1 MLEHVAQT
9 RIDQQMA
16 ALMGAIRAAVSGN
29 TGLNQGQTAL
39 AVVQVPQ
46 NAAAQNQNSGGGTQQ
61 NTGGQASGQTAQ
73 GQTSTAQVVTTQQT
87 TGQASATQAAQV
99 TSHQASVPAST
110 NPQSPQTQTTQ
121 PQTAQAAAQALV
133 DQVKAQTAATMA
145 AAVANATSALKP
157 VGNGPLQ
164 ASPLVLN
171 AATNPGAN
179 NPSALPGTQQ
189 ASTVQSNAQPQNP
202 GQLQIAVQH
211 QTQSQTVQQT
221 ATASLNQI
229 LSQTGASNNPV
240 RVLIPQT
247 GQSVELPQLK
257 PLPAGTQITLRQA
270 GSAQVDIL
278 KVQLPQNQSVSQ
290 NQQTSQNQAVQSN
303 SAIANQAA
311 QKASLQQTA
320 MTALRESLPIQQ
332 PVTETLGRIQTLLPQ
347 LSAAL
352 RDNPILQQ
360 AMQIIDKATLKLSA
374 EGAPSGQ
381 AVKQNIQRSGVFH
394 EAVMMQAL
402 QQASTPGGAPI
413 TPVGD
418 DLKGA
423 FFQIF
428 RQLTRSG
435 NQAEG
440 SSERPTSNNAKVS
453 AEASADGKQ
462 AAQTQLARSLQEG
475 LARIRSN
482 QLQSSPATRG
492 AEPAAGGAIQTDIPI
507 ALNGQLSEV
516 KVKIDQEIWPEE
528 QNIQP
533 GEEYK
538 RRWVID
544 LSFSPPELGNLHA
557 RLLYQ
562 NEKLK
567 THLWVEQDDQLP
579 GVSKKLH
586 ELKDRL
592 DALGIEIEEVR
603 CQAGT
608 PQQQPKPG
616 VLSLKA

>member
-1 MLEHVAQT
+1 MLEQVTQT

-46 NAAAQNQNSGGGTQQ
+46 NAAAQNQNPGTQNQ
-61 NTGGQASGQTAQ
+61 QGQAQSGQPQSGQTTATQSGSTQAASGQTSTQVSNGQPATQTNTVLAAAQ
-73 GQTSTAQVVTTQQT
+73 TAATQQAV
-87 TGQASATQAAQV
+87 QAQSQAAQ
-99 TSHQASVPAST
+99 A
-110 NPQSPQTQTTQ
+110 QTT
-121 PQTAQAAAQALV
+121 QAAAQALV
-133 DQVKAQTAATMA
+133 NQVKAQTAATMA
-145 AAVANATSALKP
+145 AAVASATSALKP
-157 VGNGPLQ
+157 
-164 ASPLVLN
+164 
-171 AATNPGAN
+171 GAN
-179 NPSALPGTQQ
+179 
-189 ASTVQSNAQPQNP
+189 
-202 GQLQIAVQH
+202 GQLQATLSATSNPVSTSAQNAAAAPQG
-211 QTQSQTVQQT
+211 QTGLQGAASLQAQAQAAQQST
-221 ATASLNQI
+221 AASLNQ
-229 LSQTGASNNPV
+229 LLNPNGSGNNPV

-270 GSAQVDIL
+270 GSAQVDII
-278 KVQLPQNQSVSQ
+278 KVQLPQNQPVSQ

-311 QKASLQQTA
+311 QKAALQQTA
-320 MTALRESLPIQQ
+320 MTALRESLPVQQ
-332 PVTETLGRIQTLLPQ
+332 PVTETLGRIQSLLPQ
-347 LSAAL
+347 LSSAL
-352 RDNPILQQ
+352 RDNPALQQ
-360 AMQIIDKATLKLSA
+360 AMQIIDKATLKLSTEA
-374 EGAPSGQ
+374 APAGQ
-381 AVKQNIQRSGVFH
+381 AVKQSIQRSGVFH

-402 QQASTPGGAPI
+402 QQAAMPSGAPI

-440 SSERPTSNNAKVS
+440 SSERPTSNNTKAS
-453 AEASADGKQ
+453 AEATADGKQ
-462 AAQTQLARSLQEG
+462 TKQTQLARSLQEG

-516 KVKIDQEIWPEE
+516 RVKIDQEIWPEE
-528 QNIQP
+528 QNLQP

-586 ELKDRL
+586 ELKERL
-592 DALGIEIEEVR
+592 SALGIEIEEVR

>member
-1 MLEHVAQT
+1 
-9 RIDQQMA
+9 MA

-46 NAAAQNQNSGGGTQQ
+46 NAAAQNQNPGTQNQ
-61 NTGGQASGQTAQ
+61 QGQAQSGQPQSGQTTATQSGSAQAASGQTSTQ
-73 GQTSTAQVVTTQQT
+73 VSNGQLATQT
-87 TGQASATQAAQV
+87 NTGQAGAQTAATQ
-99 TSHQASVPAST
+99 QAV
-110 NPQSPQTQTTQ
+110 QTQPTQAQTT
-121 PQTAQAAAQALV
+121 QAAAQAMV
-133 DQVKAQTAATMA
+133 NQVKAQTSATMA
-145 AAVANATSALKP
+145 AAVASATSALKP
-157 VGNGPLQ
+157 
-164 ASPLVLN
+164 
-171 AATNPGAN
+171 GAN
-179 NPSALPGTQQ
+179 
-189 ASTVQSNAQPQNP
+189 
-202 GQLQIAVQH
+202 GQLQATLSATSNPVSTSTQNAAAAPQG
-211 QTQSQTVQQT
+211 QTGLQGAASLQAQAQAAQQST
-221 ATASLNQI
+221 TASLNQ
-229 LSQTGASNNPV
+229 LLNPNGSGNNPV

-270 GSAQVDIL
+270 GSAQVDII

-311 QKASLQQTA
+311 QKAALQQTA
-320 MTALRESLPIQQ
+320 MTALRESLPVQQ
-332 PVTETLGRIQTLLPQ
+332 PVAETLGRIQSLLPQ
-347 LSAAL
+347 LSSVL
-352 RDNPILQQ
+352 RDNPALQQ
-360 AMQIIDKATLKLSA
+360 AMQIIDKATLKLSTEA
-374 EGAPSGQ
+374 SPTGQ
-381 AVKQNIQRSGVFH
+381 AVKQSIQRSGVFH

-402 QQASTPGGAPI
+402 QQAAMPSGAPI

-440 SSERPTSNNAKVS
+440 SSERPPSNNAKVS
-453 AEASADGKQ
+453 AEATADGKQ

-492 AEPAAGGAIQTDIPI
+492 AEPAAGAAIQTDIPI

-516 KVKIDQEIWPEE
+516 RVKIDQEVWPEE
-528 QNIQP
+528 QNLQP

-567 THLWVEQDDQLP
+567 THLWVEQDEQLP

-586 ELKDRL
+586 ELKERL
-592 DALGIEIEEVR
+592 SALGIEIEEVR

-608 PQQQPKPG
+608 PQQPPKPG